1 VCVSDTCEVHSKP
14 FSQQRRNA
22 EFRGI
27 SRCFWWECGSETDGW
42 HGYGGAVAGAAAYR
56 ATDTQ
61 TGHVGGGCSAS
72 GAAHGPLSVLRRRRG
87 RPGGAHGVRRSVR
100 RCQGDVALNSV
111 FRWSVGNGPTAA
123 QSTPH
128 LYRSS
133 PHSPLES
140 PSSNSLS
147 TSTWL
152 EPPSKCQGK
161 VTHESST
168 HESRVQREDTTP
180 HIVQEEVLQHTVH

>member
-1 VCVSDTCEVHSKP
+1 MCVSDTCEVHSKP

-100 RCQGDVALNSV
+100 RCQGALLSTV
-111 FRWSVGNGPTAA
+111 CFDGASATDPPQLSPLPISTAL
-123 QSTPH
+123 PH
-128 LYRSS
+128 TARSS
-133 PHSPLES
+133 LPRPTLSPPRHGWS
-140 PSSNSLS
+140 HRQNA
-147 TSTWL
+147 
-152 EPPSKCQGK
+152 KA
-161 VTHESST
+161 
-168 HESRVQREDTTP
+168 R
-180 HIVQEEVLQHTVH
+180 

>member
-1 VCVSDTCEVHSKP
+1 VCVSDACEVHSKP
-14 FSQQRRNA
+14 SSQQRRNT

-27 SRCFWWECGSETDGW
+27 AVSGGNVAVRRVRVRVRGSDRRCCCVS
-42 HGYGGAVAGAAAYR
+42 YR
-56 ATDTQ
+56 ATDTR

-87 RPGGAHGVRRSVR
+87 RPSGAHGVRRPVR

-133 PHSPLES
+133 PHSPLGS
-140 PSSNSLS
+140 PLSNSLS
-147 TSTWL
+147 TSPWL
-152 EPPSKCQGK
+152 KPPSKCQGK

-180 HIVQEEVLQHTVH
+180 HIVQEEVLKHTVY